1 MKQKDP
7 DAPFQLH
14 GASISYFTGK
24 LEDYMHYE
32 ESPRELVDGYDLGK
46 IFYTEI
52 KKMLLSKRR
61 RASGSITRRRQF
73 NGFKRSI
80 PTPRLRRKIMR

>member
-24 LEDYMHYE
+24 LEAYMRYE
-32 ESPRELVDGYDLGK
+32 ESPRELVDGCDLGK
-46 IFYTEI
+46 IFYTNI
-52 KKMLLSKRR
+52 KKMPAVQTPQSQWVRY
-61 RASGSITRRRQF
+61 TT
-73 NGFKRSI
+73 
-80 PTPRLRRKIMR
+80 PTI